1 MFVFLI
7 FKNIF
12 LSVFRNYTFVHA
24 LYCCGINTN
33 KVALVSICHESLQ
46 GKPRSFQPKKNPP
59 KWGLSN
65 WYAPLVLLALW
76 AVLQLVFNSLLWR
89 LIASCMCLDILAQTL
104 VASTKRLILGLSTSL
119 WPQTYVQIITWMV

>member
-46 GKPRSFQPKKNPP
+46 GKPRSFQPKKKP
-59 KWGLSN
+59 KMGTKQLICTTG
-65 WYAPLVLLALW
+65 VLLVLW